1 MSIILLKKSLN
12 NGVIFPTKIAKSL
25 IKSSSGTKNVI
36 DKVNKVLEY
45 EAISYKDTKDVY
57 KDIKSKKNK
66 SILGLK
72 ERYDLA
78 LIDIV
83 ANSIL
88 NELKD
93 TSKRQKAIWL
103 PSGSSNPSLEHMANY
118 GEEFYL
124 DEGINGEL
132 PAERYN
138 CQCGLR
144 LID

>member
-1 MSIILLKKSLN
+1 MTVISLKKSLKT
-12 NGVIFPTKIAKSL
+12 GVIFPTKIAKGL
-25 IKSSSGTKNVI
+25 LESSNGTKSVI
-36 DKVNKVLEY
+36 NKINKVLEY
-45 EAISYKDTKDVY
+45 EAINYKNTKEIY
-57 KDIKSKKNK
+57 KDIKNK
-66 SILGLK
+66 DIKTTLGLK

-78 LIDIV
+78 LINIV
-83 ANSIL
+83 SNSIL
-88 NELKD
+88 DNIKN

-132 PAERYN
+132 PSQRYN